1 MLSLDELNALPETEA
16 SARLRECCGSSGWVT
31 RMMNA
36 RPFANVEALFKA
48 ADRAWEGTKAGRLA
62 RGVCSPSANRRASKQ
77 RVEREEQHEAGRST
91 AQVRARIAELN
102 REYEE
107 RFGHIYIVCA
117 SGRTG
122 VGDSRGPAGTN
133 GATTPSTSCDVAAR
147 EQHRITR
154 LRLGK
159 LIGVEDP

>member
-36 RPFANVEALFKA
+36 RPFANVEALFKS
-48 ADRAWEGTKAGRLA
+48 ADRAWEGTK
-62 RGVCSPSANRRASKQ
+62 RGDWLEAFAAHPRIGERATSAWSAK
-77 RVEREEQHEAGRST
+77 EQHEAGRSS

-122 VGDSRGPAGTN
+122 VEILDDLLARMGNDAEHELH
-133 GATTPSTSCDVAAR
+133 VAAR

>member
-16 SARLRECCGSSGWVT
+16 SARLRECCGSSRWVT
-31 RMMNA
+31 RMMKA

-48 ADRAWEGTKAGRLA
+48 ADRAWEGTQSGDWLEAFAAHPRIGERA
-62 RGVCSPSANRRASKQ
+62 TSAWSAK
-77 RVEREEQHEAGRST
+77 EQHEAGRSS

-102 REYEE
+102 REYEQ

-122 VGDSRGPAGTN
+122 IEILEDLLARMGNDAEHELR
-133 GATTPSTSCDVAAR
+133 VAAR